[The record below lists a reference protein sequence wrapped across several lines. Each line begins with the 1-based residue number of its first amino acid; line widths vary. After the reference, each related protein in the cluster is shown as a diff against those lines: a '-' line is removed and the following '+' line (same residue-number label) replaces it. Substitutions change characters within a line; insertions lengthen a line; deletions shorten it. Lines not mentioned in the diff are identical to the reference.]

1 VCVFVCVCVCVCVCE
16 NVCMQAHLLTET
28 GILTGRLLA
37 VTILLLLKIDSSF
50 LPAEWAGC
58 SFE

>member
-1 VCVFVCVCVCVCVCE
+1 VCVCVCVCE